1 MKYIIA
7 EGLLQ
12 NVEAHACYYKC
23 DYYFYKASTLN
34 VLCFV
39 FFLRKV

>member
-12 NVEAHACYYKC
+12 NVEAHVCYYKC
-23 DYYFYKASTLN
+23 DCYFYKASILN
-34 VLCFV
+34 VGF